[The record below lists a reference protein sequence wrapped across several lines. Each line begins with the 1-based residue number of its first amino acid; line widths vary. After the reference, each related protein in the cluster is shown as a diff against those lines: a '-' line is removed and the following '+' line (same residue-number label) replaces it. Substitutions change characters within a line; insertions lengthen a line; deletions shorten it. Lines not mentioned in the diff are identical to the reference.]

1 LKILSIV
8 EIGDWNDKKFKFRY
22 MSAVKVALL
31 GLGTIGTGVAD
42 ILLNRVE
49 RIRNVTGRDVLLTRI
64 CDKDASLKRDIEIP
78 SGVLTNDPELIF
90 NDPDI
95 KIGIELI
102 GGIEPAR
109 AFVLRLLASG
119 KNVVTANKALLAQHG
134 AELFAAARQNGCT
147 IAFEAAVCGGIPII
161 SSIATSLQANTIQSL
176 DAIVNGTSNFILS
189 QMEDG
194 GTSYSYAVKEA
205 QRLGYAEANP
215 AMDVDGT
222 DAVQKL
228 TILAQL
234 GFGVDVDWKKVSR
247 MGIESVDA
255 IDFKFAKDLGYRIKL
270 LAVANRGD
278 EGLELHVAPT
288 LVRRDNPLAR
298 VHDVFNAVRVVGDYV
313 GQVFFQGLGAGR
325 KPTASAVVGDV
336 IDTVLG
342 RAKITFDTLNLWNSN
357 RKVVPIK
364 RTDNFYGKAYL
375 RFDAEDRPGV
385 MRDFAAVF
393 GKNNISIASMIQHEK
408 NDQNNNPNK
417 QNAVIILITHEAREG
432 DLLKA
437 IDELEKIPSI
447 QGKIIRMR
455 VQD

>member
-1 LKILSIV
+1 MSKIKI
-8 EIGDWNDKKFKFRY
+8 
-22 MSAVKVALL
+22 ALF

-42 ILLNRVE
+42 IFLNKKE
-49 RIRNVTGRDVLLTRI
+49 HIRKITGHDVSLAQI
-64 CDKDASLKRDIEIP
+64 CDKDTLSKRDINIP
-78 SGVLTNDPELIF
+78 SDILTNNPDSIF
-90 NDPDI
+90 NNPEI
-95 KIGIELI
+95 SVGIELI

-109 AFVLRLLASG
+109 TFVLQLLNNG

-134 AELFAAARQNGCT
+134 AELFEAARRNNCT

-161 SSIATSLQANTIQSL
+161 SSIATSLQANTILSIN
-176 DAIVNGTSNFILS
+176 AIVNGTSNFILS

-194 GTSYSYAVKEA
+194 GTSYSDAVKEA
-205 QRLGYAEANP
+205 QKLGYAEANP

-234 GFGVDVDWKKVSR
+234 GFGADIDWKNISR

-255 IDFKFAKDLGYRIKL
+255 IDFKFAKNLGYRIKL

-278 EGLELHVAPT
+278 DGLELHVAPT
-288 LVRRDNPLAR
+288 LVKRDSPLAR
-298 VHDVFNAVRVVGDYV
+298 VHNAFNAVQVVGDYV
-313 GQVFFQGLGAGR
+313 GPAFFQGLGAGR

-336 IDTVLG
+336 IDTILG
-342 RAKITFDTLNLWNSN
+342 RTKITFDTLNLWNKN
-357 RKVVPIK
+357 NEIVPIK
-364 RTDNFYGKAYL
+364 NINNFYGKSYL

-393 GKNNISIASMIQHEK
+393 GKKNISIASMIQHEIS
-408 NDQNNNPNK
+408 NPDNNNSNK
-417 QNAVIILITHEAREG
+417 QRAVIILITHESSEG
-432 DLLKA
+432 DLLEA
-437 IDELEKIPSI
+437 IKELENIPSI

>member
-1 LKILSIV
+1 MSKIKI
-8 EIGDWNDKKFKFRY
+8 
-22 MSAVKVALL
+22 ALF

-42 ILLNRVE
+42 ILLNHQE
-49 RIRNVTGRDVLLTRI
+49 HIRKVTGRDVSLVKI
-64 CDKDASLKRDIEIP
+64 CDKNTSLKRDINIP
-78 SGVLTNDPELIF
+78 SGILTDDPDSIF
-90 NDPDI
+90 NDSEI
-95 KIGIELI
+95 KIVIELI
-102 GGIEPAR
+102 GGLEPAR
-109 AFVLRLLASG
+109 TFVLRLLESG

-134 AELFAAARQNGCT
+134 VELFAAARRKNST
-147 IAFEAAVCGGIPII
+147 IAFEAAVCGGIPIL
-161 SSIATSLQANTIQSL
+161 SSIATSLQANTILSIN
-176 DAIVNGTSNFILS
+176 AIVNGTSNFILS

-194 GTSYSYAVKEA
+194 GASYNDAVKEA
-205 QRLGYAEANP
+205 QKLGYAEANP

-234 GFGVDVDWKKVSR
+234 GFGATVDWKNVSR

-270 LAVANRGD
+270 LAVANRGE

-288 LVRRDNPLAR
+288 LVKFDNPLAR
-298 VHDVFNAVRVVGDYV
+298 VRNAFNAVRVVGDYV
-313 GQVFFQGLGAGR
+313 GPVFFQGLGAGR

-342 RAKITFDTLNLWNSN
+342 RTKITFDTLNLWNNNEQS
-357 RKVVPIK
+357 VPVK
-364 RTDNFYGKAYL
+364 RADNFYGKSYL
-375 RFDAEDRPGV
+375 RFDAEDRAGV

-393 GKNNISIASMIQHEK
+393 EKNNISIASMIQHEI
-408 NDQNNNPNK
+408 NNTNNNTNK
-417 QNAVIILITHEAREG
+417 QNAVIILITHEALEG
-432 DLLKA
+432 NLLKA

-447 QGKIIRMR
+447 QSKIIRMR